1 MRRAVGALLGRLGL
15 LRPARSAYRLAVGRV
30 RTAAWLLGG
39 KRTDCGIAVPP
50 PHLSFRSAADYD
62 TSRFLATGRRGIE
75 SVGEMLADMGR
86 PLPGFGRLLDLGC
99 GCGRI
104 LRHLPQSGG
113 PAAVGADIDGEAV
126 RWCGRNLPGAFV
138 RTGLADP
145 LPFGPESFDLVL
157 AVAVICHLSLPHQRS
172 LLREMGRILG
182 PGGTALV
189 TVKGPSRRY
198 EIPSRLVGDFDA
210 GRPVVVEPEFSGT
223 RYCLAYHPTGALE
236 GLLPP
241 GLKSICRA
249 PLGSRD
255 TGQDVCLLAPPPP

>member
-1 MRRAVGALLGRLGL
+1 MRRTVGALLGRLGL
-15 LRPARSAYRLAVGRV
+15 LRPVRRVYRLAVGRA

-39 KRTDCGIAVPP
+39 TRTDGGIPVPP
-50 PHLSFRSAADYD
+50 PHLCFRSAADYD
-62 TSRFLATGRRGIE
+62 TARFLATGRRGME
-75 SVGEMLADMGR
+75 SVGEMLADTGR

-104 LRHLPQSGG
+104 LRHLPPSGA
-113 PAAVGADIDGEAV
+113 PAAAGADIDEEAV

-138 RTGLADP
+138 RTGLSEP

-157 AVAVICHLSLPHQRS
+157 AVAVICHLSLPHQRF

-182 PGGTALV
+182 PGGIALV
-189 TVKGPSRRY
+189 TVKGPSRRH
-198 EIPSRLVGDFDA
+198 EIPSSLVGDFDA

-223 RYCLAYHPTGALE
+223 RYCLAYHPPGALE

-241 GLKSICRA
+241 GLESIRRL

-255 TGQDVCLLAPPPP
+255 TAQDACLLTPSPP